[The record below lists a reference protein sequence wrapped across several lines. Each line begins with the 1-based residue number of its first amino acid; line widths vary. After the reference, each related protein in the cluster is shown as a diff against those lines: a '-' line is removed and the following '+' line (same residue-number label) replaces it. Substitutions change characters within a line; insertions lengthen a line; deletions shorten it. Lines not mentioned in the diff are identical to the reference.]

1 MWEVI
6 SRVLNQVRTNNRL
19 SKANL
24 FTMDIVT
31 QKFRFS
37 MLIHEH
43 GHGVMVAVFQQW
55 SPGLMNDQQLISFSF
70 TFQSPEQELEI
81 MSISSLLSFLFSL
94 TVKNNSV
101 PQVIHWTH
109 CLLEQGCGFLGYKKV
124 LVLNAVQMCFNILK
138 LSMKVLKRSKS
149 GIFGMLQRNL
159 FHYQRFRK
167 GTSEGSTTILEV
179 ISLECLVLVGGNQI
193 SLPSNCA
200 ISLFF

>member
-1 MWEVI
+1 
-6 SRVLNQVRTNNRL
+6 
-19 SKANL
+19 
-24 FTMDIVT
+24 MDIIT

-124 LVLNAVQMCFNILK
+124 LVLNVIQMCFKIFK
-138 LSMKVLKRSKS
+138 MSMKVLKRSKS
-149 GIFGMLQRNL
+149 GID
-159 FHYQRFRK
+159 
-167 GTSEGSTTILEV
+167 LE
-179 ISLECLVLVGGNQI
+179 INKHQKHGDIKSKKYYE
-193 SLPSNCA
+193 
-200 ISLFF
+200 LFFKHSSLLIPFMTTLSSFTSSQYKINLPQ